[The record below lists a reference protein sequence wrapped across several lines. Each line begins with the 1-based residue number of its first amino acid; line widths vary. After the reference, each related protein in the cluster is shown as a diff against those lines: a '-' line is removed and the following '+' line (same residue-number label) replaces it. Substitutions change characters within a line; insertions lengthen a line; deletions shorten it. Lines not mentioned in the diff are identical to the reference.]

1 MTNSIKILFVSLFT
15 LVFSA
20 SAYTDDTTPAFI
32 PLEGYAC
39 NFSKGKDMDDLY
51 KVVDKWNDFI
61 DEGGTQYN
69 SWVFTPFYYSEEEAA
84 DIYWIGISP
93 TWEEMLKTDE
103 HMAKPEGQKLQAE
116 FNKVSPCY
124 DHTNWGY
131 ESVRSGSDSDDDGV
145 VTLMWCDLTEGT
157 TRDQV
162 LAADKKYNAY
172 MESTDSSGGAGRWWP
187 GSGIPTRFTADF
199 LWGTSSDSLA
209 DWGRSA
215 DMAVN
220 GGGNQAMQSIYGD
233 LMTCSNRAV
242 YTVKAART
250 SN

>member
-1 MTNSIKILFVSLFT
+1 MKTKITFLTIFLLS
-15 LVFSA
+15 FSVMA
-20 SAYTDDTTPAFI
+20 DDHMENPAFI

-51 KVVDKWNDFI
+51 KVVDKWNEHI

-84 DIYWIGISP
+84 DIYWIGVSP

-103 HMAKPEGQKLQAE
+103 HMTKPEGQKIQAQ

-131 ESVRSGSDSDDDGV
+131 ESVRTGSDSDDDGV
-145 VTLMWCDLTEGT
+145 VTLQWCDLTEDT

-172 MESTDSSGGAGRWWP
+172 MESTGSSSGAGRWWP
-187 GSGIPTRFTADF
+187 GSGIPSRFTADF
-199 LWGTSSDSLA
+199 IWGVGADSLS
-209 DWGRSA
+209 DWGRGA
-215 DMAVN
+215 DRAVN

-233 LMTCSNRAV
+233 LMTCSNRSV
-242 YTVKAART
+242 YTVKAARIT
-250 SN
+250 N